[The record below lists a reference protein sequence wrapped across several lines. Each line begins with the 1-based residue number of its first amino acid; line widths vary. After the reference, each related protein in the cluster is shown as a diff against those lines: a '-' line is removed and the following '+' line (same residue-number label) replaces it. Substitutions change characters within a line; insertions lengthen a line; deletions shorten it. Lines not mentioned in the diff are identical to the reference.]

1 MRRLLP
7 VCLLLVMAVP
17 QACHRDEVTAPRASA
32 AAGGA
37 DPSTSR
43 IAFVSTRDGNREIY
57 VMASDGSAQTRL
69 TNVPEWDYQP
79 SWSADGSRI
88 VFVSQRGH
96 CDCLYVMAPDGSAV
110 TTLTHHD
117 SWWGDQR
124 PTWSPDGQAIVFTRF
139 LADNVDVYRVAA
151 DGSGETALTHTSFHR
166 GAEEPRWSP
175 DGRHIAFTSDR
186 DGNVEIYTMNAD
198 GSAQMRLTTASGADE
213 EPSWSPDGTRIAFT
227 SHRDGNAQIYVMNA
241 DGSGQSR
248 LTSDAAEDT
257 DPTWSPVDYHP
268 GHSPAHVGFIVQ
280 PAAVVNANAAI
291 SPAIQV
297 TVTDASWGAVSGG
310 VVQIA
315 IGTSPAPGATLS
327 GTTKAKLVDGVA
339 TFNDLRIDQPGR
351 GYTLVARAGP
361 ASGTS
366 SGFAVAGAP
375 AQLAFLS
382 QPPATTEGA
391 VAMAPAVRLAVQDAL
406 GTTVPGATSA
416 VTVALGANPT
426 AATLTGTTTVQAV
439 NGIAIFGDLG
449 VDRPGSGYTVTA
461 SAAALAGAAST
472 PFSVR
477 LTFMTV
483 DAGGSPFDAND
494 PATSST
500 CAVTTSGAAYCWGSN
515 YHGKL
520 GDGTTT
526 SATSPVL
533 VAGGLRV
540 FAVSVGAGEA
550 CGVTTS
556 RAAYCWGQGALG
568 DGTTL
573 GDWRTTPVPVSGG
586 LTFAGVSAGDAHS
599 GGVTS
604 GSAAYGGAPH

>member
-43 IAFVSTRDGNREIY
+43 IAFVSPRDGNREIY
-57 VMASDGSAQTRL
+57 VMAADGSAQTRL
-69 TNVPEWDYQP
+69 TNVPGIDEQP
-79 SWSADGSRI
+79 SWSPDGSRI
-88 VFVSQRGH
+88 AFTSHRDGNAEI
-96 CDCLYVMAPDGSAV
+96 YVMNADGSAQ
-110 TTLTHHD
+110 TRLTN
-117 SWWGDQR
+117 
-124 PTWSPDGQAIVFTRF
+124 T
-139 LADNVDVYRVAA
+139 AA
-151 DGSGETALTHTSFHR
+151 EDRS
-166 GAEEPRWSP
+166 PRWSP

-339 TFNDLRIDQPGR
+339 TFNDLRIDQLGR

-366 SGFAVAGAP
+366 SGVAVAGAP
-375 AQLAFLS
+375 ARLAFLP
-382 QPPATTEGA
+382 QP
-391 VAMAPAVRLAVQDAL
+391 
-406 GTTVPGATSA
+406 
-416 VTVALGANPT
+416 
-426 AATLTGTTTVQAV
+426 
-439 NGIAIFGDLG
+439 
-449 VDRPGSGYTVTA
+449 
-461 SAAALAGAAST
+461 SAAA
-472 PFSVR
+472 
-477 LTFMTV
+477 
-483 DAGGSPFDAND
+483 D
-494 PATSST
+494 
-500 CAVTTSGAAYCWGSN
+500 
-515 YHGKL
+515 
-520 GDGTTT
+520 
-526 SATSPVL
+526 
-533 VAGGLRV
+533 
-540 FAVSVGAGEA
+540 GAG
-550 CGVTTS
+550 
-556 RAAYCWGQGALG
+556 
-568 DGTTL
+568 
-573 GDWRTTPVPVSGG
+573 
-586 LTFAGVSAGDAHS
+586 
-599 GGVTS
+599 
-604 GSAAYGGAPH
+604 